1 MTETTVD
8 KVIFENKT
16 AKAVK
21 CLING
26 VPEEIRCAK
35 EVLLCGG
42 AYGSPT
48 LLQRSGVGNRAFL
61 ESKEIECI
69 HELNGV
75 GENLQDHIDY
85 ITSHR
90 VDSWSLMGSQSIKFI
105 LRAPFEV
112 LRYILTRTGMFSSPI
127 AEGGAFLKTSEDLEA
142 PDIQLHF
149 AIGMIEDH
157 GRKKHQAMDLAV
169 MYVCCDLNQSA
180 LLELLPKILLKIL
193 RSIHS
198 FCRIEKIC
206 QQ

>member
-1 MTETTVD
+1 MAPLLYFKDLE
-8 KVIFENKT
+8 
-16 AKAVK
+16 
-21 CLING
+21 L
-26 VPEEIRCAK
+26 EI
-35 EVLLCGG
+35 EL
-42 AYGSPT
+42 
-48 LLQRSGVGNRAFL
+48 FL

-142 PDIQLHF
+142 PDIQLHL
-149 AIGMIEDH
+149 
-157 GRKKHQAMDLAV
+157 Q
-169 MYVCCDLNQSA
+169 
-180 LLELLPKILLKIL
+180 
-193 RSIHS
+193 
-198 FCRIEKIC
+198 
-206 QQ
+206 